1 LREGH
6 YCNQK
11 TKRRNK
17 LPVCCVLAIL
27 LSISNL
33 ALAAAVPFQAP
44 ADKTLYRLAEQNDPS
59 AQYLIGRKFFT
70 GNGVEQNINAAI
82 KWFELAA
89 TQKHTKAQFQLGILY
104 LYGKSGIKPNHLY
117 ALNYLREAAK
127 SHYAEAQFE
136 LGNYY
141 LMGKTENVN
150 YSEAVKWYR
159 AAAEQQHVRA
169 MMELGKILNEGR
181 GGIKRQPD
189 EAKHFLSLAAESG
202 NAEAMEYLR
211 DMVRNTSTTFTNAAS
226 ITDFNAKLNDAA
238 AGHIPSQYEVGMA
251 YLKGI
256 GVDADMR
263 LAAKWLR
270 RAAMNDHAD
279 AQYKLSQLYRD
290 GVGIKKNRRRAL
302 EWLKIAASAGV
313 RDAQKELLSMHL
325 SNSTLAEFED
335 LIVDSNEDTSPTQS
349 KSDSAMAFS
358 ANSVSATSASL
369 ESVSENAF
377 SENSF
382 SKIREPITT
391 SNASKSEPLQTTFLS
406 ESTTVKKD
414 SDANA
419 GSSADNPKNDLYSLD
434 LQPTDADKQY
444 LLASRYLS
452 GENLYQDASRA
463 AYWYEQA
470 AKQNHAQ
477 AQFQLGEMY
486 KHGTGVTA
494 SVAKAKLWLSK
505 AANAGISDAE
515 MSLRDLSEIKIS
527 SKVNVMKTGLP
538 VTERNTIK
546 KSNINSPV
554 INHNHQAN
562 HSTENATQ
570 NLPRPLQNE
579 PNVQANTGMIN
590 ALGKSNPTAKNAND
604 EIQAL
609 IEAANNNELDA
620 QVKLAEM
627 YRKGRGV
634 KRDLITAAQW
644 YEKAATEGDAEAQF
658 NLGDMYK
665 QGLGV
670 DKNNALAIKW
680 LRKAANQGHEAAKRR
695 LGGCRIC

>member
-1 LREGH
+1 M
-6 YCNQK
+6 
-11 TKRRNK
+11 T
-17 LPVCCVLAIL
+17 IL

-33 ALAAAVPFQAP
+33 ALAAPVPFQAP

-59 AQYLIGRKFFT
+59 AQYLIGRKYFT
-70 GNGVEQNINAAI
+70 GNGVEQNINEAI

-104 LYGKSGIKPNHLY
+104 LYGESGIKPNHAY

-150 YSEAVKWYR
+150 YPEAVKWYR
-159 AAAEQQHVRA
+159 AAAKQQHVRA

-181 GGIKRQPD
+181 GGTKRQPD

-226 ITDFNAKLNDAA
+226 ITDFNAKVNDAA

-256 GVDADMR
+256 GVDADMK

-270 RAAMNDHAD
+270 RAAMNDHAE

-349 KSDSAMAFS
+349 KSDSAMAVS

-369 ESVSENAF
+369 ESVSEDAF
-377 SENSF
+377 SDNSF
-382 SKIREPITT
+382 SKIMEPVTT
-391 SNASKSEPLQTTFLS
+391 GNASKPGPLQTAMIS
-406 ESTTVKKD
+406 KTTTDKKD
-414 SDANA
+414 SDAIA
-419 GSSADNPKNDLYSLD
+419 GASATEADNPNDLYSLD
-434 LQPTDADKQY
+434 LQPTDAEKQY

-463 AYWYEQA
+463 AHWFEQA

-477 AQFQLGEMY
+477 AQYQLGEMY

-494 SVAKAKLWLSK
+494 SVAKAKLWLRK
-505 AANAGISDAE
+505 AANAGISSAE
-515 MSLRDLSEIKIS
+515 ISLRDLRGFEIS
-527 SKVNVMKTGLP
+527 SKSNVMKTGLP
-538 VTERNTIK
+538 VAERNTSK
-546 KSNINSPV
+546 ESDNNSP
-554 INHNHQAN
+554 INNDNHKAN
-562 HSTENATQ
+562 HSSEDARQ
-570 NLPRPLQNE
+570 NLPQSLHNRS
-579 PNVQANTGMIN
+579 NVQANAGMIN
-590 ALGKSNPTAKNAND
+590 ALGKTNPATKDANG

-634 KRDLITAAQW
+634 DRDLITAAQW
-644 YEKAATEGDAEAQF
+644 YEKAAVEGDAEAQF

-670 DKNNALAIKW
+670 EKNNALAIKW
-680 LRKAANQGHEAAKRR
+680 LRKAANQGHKAAKRR